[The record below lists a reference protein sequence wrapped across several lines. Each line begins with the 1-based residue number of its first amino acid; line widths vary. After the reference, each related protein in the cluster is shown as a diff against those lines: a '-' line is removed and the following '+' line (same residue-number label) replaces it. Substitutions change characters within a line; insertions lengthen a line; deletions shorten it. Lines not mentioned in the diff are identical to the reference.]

1 LPQIK
6 LKKKMTGFIVLAS
19 IVLAWIRYELNNVPT
34 IGNINDSFS
43 DGMGRDEY
51 GNPVYKD

>member
-1 LPQIK
+1 
-6 LKKKMTGFIVLAS
+6 MTGFIVLAS

-43 DGMGRDEY
+43 DGMGYDEY
-51 GNPVYKD
+51 GNPVCKD